1 MPIELEQPPSDAS
14 VQSAEGK
21 ISINFNQLN
30 NTIIDGETVPISA
43 IIQSLPED
51 CRSWGRDYIDK
62 EQQARHE
69 LIKIEQRN
77 QFELEKTDK
86 QKEIEELRLSHKSEQ
101 FGKICGLICTA
112 LFKDIPPPAPVAWQ
126 SSRRALPC
134 WWQPRRRATMR
145 QCRRLLYGGLSVP
158 LLQ

>member
-112 LFKDIPPPAPVAWQ
+112 LFIILLIVCVVCEQLGWGIAAVILAII
-126 SSRRALPC
+126 SSISAFSKA
-134 WWQPRRRATMR
+134 QA
-145 QCRRLLYGGLSVP
+145 SNK
-158 LLQ
+158 